1 MMKSYCWLIVQ
12 FVTEIDYSMISLISS
27 GTISYNFK
35 NLFIR
40 KRIQIMILLL
50 AVIVFKVV
58 FTL

>member
-12 FVTEIDYSMISLISS
+12 FVTEIDFSMISFITS

-40 KRIQIMILLL
+40 KRIQIIILLL
-50 AVIVFKVV
+50 AVIVF
-58 FTL
+58 